1 MASGHSAIQTG
12 EKQMDPLLG
21 INPNA
26 SVAGI
31 LASPAVTP
39 SYALLSAQLSLST
52 PALFGYSSTM
62 AGISTRGQLLSAS
75 VTFQNALRP
84 LISSTTTEETVDLAE
99 FTTRAQSLVD
109 AFNTLQS
116 SIAVVDKMNLPVSGN
131 ITTAGELARSLDAQ
145 ALASYKNGDAA
156 LTDLSQLGIA
166 LQPDIF
172 PAGSSRLR
180 LDADKLAAAYTSDPQ
195 GAAALLARA
204 ADAFSTVAGN
214 FISRSGSQFPSFEA
228 FLQTT
233 SNSDLLAGLP
243 QLQTMSLHDLLA
255 SQADKSSIN
264 WRQVYA
270 ALTEYSMVSQLFS

>member
-12 EKQMDPLLG
+12 EKKMDPLLG

-62 AGISTRGQLLSAS
+62 VGISARGQILSAS

-84 LISSTTTEETVDLAE
+84 LKSGTTEETVDLAE

-116 SIAVVDKMNLPVSGN
+116 TIAVVDKMNLPSSGS
-131 ITTAGELARSLDAQ
+131 ITTASDLSRSLDAQ
-145 ALASYKNGDAA
+145 ALNSYTNGGAT
-156 LTDLSQLGIA
+156 LTDLSQLGIE

-172 PAGSSRLR
+172 PAGSSRLT
-180 LDADKLAAAYTSDPQ
+180 LDTDKLEAAFTSDAQ
-195 GAAALLARA
+195 SATALLASA

-243 QLQTMSLHDLLA
+243 QLQTLSLHDALA
-255 SQADKSSIN
+255 SQSEDQTIN
-264 WRQVYA
+264 WQLVYA
-270 ALTEYSMVSQLFS
+270 AITEYSLVSQLYG